1 LLYVDRIHIVQP
13 SDFCDNMYGTI
24 VNDEIPVPD
33 IRRDLVEAR
42 WIMLSASRTD
52 AGYDSTVSL
61 TLVNI

>member
-1 LLYVDRIHIVQP
+1 LLCVDSIDIVQP
-13 SDFCDNMYGTI
+13 SYFCDNMYGNI

-33 IRRDLVEAR
+33 IRHDSVEAR

-52 AGYDSTVSL
+52 AGYDSAVSL